1 MRQCLRCG
9 YSLDP
14 MQLGQP
20 LGLVLGLLADRL
32 PDAEMVLQRGV
43 GLRQTT
49 EQATQPRLDDCNVFY
64 SILFNQDAG

>member
-14 MQLGQP
+14 IQLGQP

-32 PDAEMVLQRGV
+32 PDAEMVLQHGV

-49 EQATQPRLDDCNVFY
+49 EQAT
-64 SILFNQDAG
+64 